1 MFLYKLSVFSKWAKY
16 IGLLS
21 YILSLFSDYV
31 LFSYLT
37 LFVLF
42 VVVEIALNASVFF
55 GSIALLWGMLV
66 IKRRYKNNLPSV
78 ETRTS
83 KVMYSLPF
91 EEAWAVVNGCFTQ
104 AYSHLQN
111 TPVQRHAH
119 DFMQLH
125 EGRSFVG
132 NNQKVE
138 NCHCCGKAILS
149 SAGGVV
155 VKVNNRS
162 NDSLILGK
170 GRYFN
175 RSNHI
180 AGNYVIVKHA
190 EEQYSLMAHLKKD
203 SMLVKAG
210 ERVVRGQKLARCG
223 NSGNSTEPHLHF
235 HLQNG
240 PNFYTSVG
248 LPIRFSDITI
258 QPCPRYVQMDEEGV
272 MNIQVIQHTSVPIA
286 RVTSDSILIF
296 DVDSALDLMASVY
309 YQSGAR
315 RLILDSSAI
324 DERFF
329 DLKTRLAG
337 DILQKF
343 VNYQTKLAIIGDF
356 SVYTSKSLRDFI
368 RESNSGSDIFFVG
381 DEMEAIT
388 RLSRA

>member
-1 MFLYKLSVFSKWAKY
+1 
-16 IGLLS
+16 
-21 YILSLFSDYV
+21 
-31 LFSYLT
+31 
-37 LFVLF
+37 
-42 VVVEIALNASVFF
+42 
-55 GSIALLWGMLV
+55 MLV

-83 KVMYSLPF
+83 KVTYSLPF
-91 EEAWAVVNGCFTQ
+91 EEAWAVFNGCFTQ

-111 TPVQRHAH
+111 TPVQRYAY
-119 DFMQLH
+119 DFLQM
-125 EGRSFVG
+125 ESGRSCSGNEREVG
-132 NNQKVE
+132 S
-138 NCHCCGKAILS
+138 CYCYDKAILS
-149 SAGGVV
+149 PAGGVV

-258 QPCPRYVQMDEEGV
+258 QPCPRYVQMDGRPV
-272 MNIQVIQHTSVPIA
+272 MPLS
-286 RVTSDSILIF
+286 SIP
-296 DVDSALDLMASVY
+296 D
-309 YQSGAR
+309 G
-315 RLILDSSAI
+315 
-324 DERFF
+324 
-329 DLKTRLAG
+329 
-337 DILQKF
+337 
-343 VNYQTKLAIIGDF
+343 
-356 SVYTSKSLRDFI
+356 FI
-368 RESNSGSDIFFVG
+368 
-381 DEMEAIT
+381 
-388 RLSRA
+388 SRGYIVQNG